1 MKLEDLRDRFLAA
14 QLEGD
19 RREGLRLVMEEGL
32 AAGRSV
38 PELHLQVIQAAQHQ
52 IGEMWERNEISV
64 AREHVASSLAQL
76 ALAQLYP
83 HLPRTQAN
91 GFKAVVA
98 CVQGEYHNLAAR
110 MASDFLEIAGFE
122 VVFMG
127 ADVPP
132 EEIFSMMEETKAPV
146 LALSMTVSLHF
157 EALRATVDALR
168 KARGNEVMVMVGGR
182 AAEENEAAIK
192 DLGVSCVGTDARKM
206 VEEALTVLRR
216 KAS

>member
-14 QLEGD
+14 QLQGD
-19 RREGLRLVMEEGL
+19 RREGLRLIMEDGL
-32 AAGRSV
+32 DAGHSV
-38 PELHLQVIQAAQHQ
+38 PELHLNVIRAAQHQ

-83 HLPRTQAN
+83 HLPRPASN

-98 CVQGEYHNLAAR
+98 CVQGEHHNLAAR
-110 MASDFLEIAGFE
+110 MASDFLEIAGFD

-132 EEIFSMMEETKAPV
+132 EEIVGMVTDSNAPV
-146 LALSMTVSLHF
+146 VALSMTVSLHF
-157 EALRATVDALR
+157 DALRSTVEALREAKGL
-168 KARGNEVMVMVGGR
+168 EVFIMVGGR
-182 AAEENEAAIK
+182 AAEENESAIK
-192 DLGVSCVGTDARKM
+192 ELGVSCVGTDATKM
-206 VEEALTVLRR
+206 VEEALAVLQR